1 MINQFRFF
9 FLKWGCE
16 EISFALSTLKL
27 ISRGKPSPKIGANS
41 WNTVY
46 EDVNLFCDWT
56 KNWWYIYVYSVYI
69 LFKDIHLISRESQ
82 YLVGFVL
89 RRDIQL
95 AIENARSRLDALPGS
110 TLCVFTQHLPVVGS
124 GPPPIKMRKI
134 VDLAPITITDQ
145 VILWL
150 ICRSK

>member
-1 MINQFRFF
+1 MRVWGNKFCFINSEIYKSRKNLAEDWSKFMKHS
-9 FLKWGCE
+9 LWGCK
-16 EISFALSTLKL
+16 SLLWLNKKL
-27 ISRGKPSPKIGANS
+27 MI
-41 WNTVY
+41 
-46 EDVNLFCDWT
+46 
-56 KNWWYIYVYSVYI
+56 YIYVYIVYI
-69 LFKDIHLISRESQ
+69 LFKDIYLISRESQ

-145 VILWL
+145 VIRWL